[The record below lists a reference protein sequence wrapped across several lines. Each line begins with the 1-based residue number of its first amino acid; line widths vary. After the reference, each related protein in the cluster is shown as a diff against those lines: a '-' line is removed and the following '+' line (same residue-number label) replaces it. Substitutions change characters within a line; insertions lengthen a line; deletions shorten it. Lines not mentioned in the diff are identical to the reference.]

1 MSASPAAASATK
13 RSIQGIA
20 VSTEPETGG
29 EASAIRNMVEKWP
42 SGSASS

>member
-1 MSASPAAASATK
+1 MK
-13 RSIQGIA
+13 RSTHGMA

-42 SGSASS
+42 SGPASS